1 MVHALARLVC
11 RNQNWECRSRPASR
25 RTSAQ
30 RLAALMDMIEIILF
44 SLPRSSLWP
53 KVLWPSSLTPHQTC
67 DGEPWKFSAINEL
80 Q

>member
-1 MVHALARLVC
+1 
-11 RNQNWECRSRPASR
+11 
-25 RTSAQ
+25 
-30 RLAALMDMIEIILF
+30 MDMIEIILF